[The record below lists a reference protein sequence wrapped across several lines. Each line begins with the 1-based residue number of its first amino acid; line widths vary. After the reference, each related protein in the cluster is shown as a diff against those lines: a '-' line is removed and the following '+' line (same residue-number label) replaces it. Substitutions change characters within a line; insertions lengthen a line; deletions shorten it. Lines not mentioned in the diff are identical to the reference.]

1 MLSKTE
7 WIAKCNYWK
16 EKWPLYIDEYLS
28 DDGGINLY
36 TIIEAIN
43 KTSNK
48 KDVLLTD
55 AGTAYYV
62 CGQNL
67 QLKEDQLFIY
77 PAAQADM
84 GFCVPACVGAQL
96 ANPDHNIVAI
106 VGDGS
111 FQTNIQ
117 ELASIRAIKSNSKI
131 IILNNQGYLSIRN
144 TQSKF
149 FNGNVYGESES
160 TGLWFPSL
168 RKLSSAYDFEY
179 FEINTNDELFQI
191 LDENL
196 HSDKPI
202 IFDVKCKF
210 VQEVIPTTALKIDQ
224 ITGQKIQCGLDD
236 MYPFLSEEEHESEM
250 IK

>member
-1 MLSKTE
+1 MKSKIE
-7 WIAKCNYWK
+7 WIEKCKHWK
-16 EKWPLYIDEYLS
+16 EKWPVFIDSYL
-28 DDGGINLY
+28 DDRDGINLY

-43 KTSNK
+43 KISDKN
-48 KDVLLTD
+48 DVVLTD

-67 QLKEDQLFIY
+67 QLKKDQLFIY

-96 ANPDHNIVAI
+96 ANPNHNIVAI

-117 ELASIRAIKSNSKI
+117 ELASIRAIESNSKF

-144 TQSKF
+144 TQNKF
-149 FNGNVYGESES
+149 YNGNVYGESES
-160 TGLWFPSL
+160 TGLWFPDL
-168 RKLSSAYDFEY
+168 RKISESYEFDYYLIKNNY
-179 FEINTNDELFQI
+179 ELFNV
-191 LDENL
+191 LDKNL
-196 HSDKPI
+196 HSSRPI
-202 IFDVKCKF
+202 IFDIQCKY
-210 VQEVIPTTALKIDQ
+210 VQEVVPTTALKVDAN
-224 ITGQKIQCGLDD
+224 GNKIQCGLDD
-236 MYPFLSEEEHESEM
+236 MYPFMSEEEYRKEM

>member
-7 WIAKCNYWK
+7 WVNKCNYWK
-16 EKWPLYIDEYLS
+16 EKWPLFINDYLN
-28 DDGGINLY
+28 DDDGINLY

-43 KTSNK
+43 KISNE

-67 QLKEDQLFIY
+67 QLKKDQIFIY

-96 ANPDHNIVAI
+96 ANPNHNIVAI

-117 ELASIRAIKSNSKI
+117 ELASIRAINSNSKI

-149 FNGNVYGESES
+149 FNDNLYGESES
-160 TGLWFPSL
+160 TGLWFPDL
-168 RKLSSAYDFEY
+168 KKISSAYDFDY
-179 FEINTNDELFQI
+179 FQINNNDELLNI
-191 LDENL
+191 LSENL
-196 HSDKPI
+196 HNHRPI
-202 IFDVKCKF
+202 IFDIKCKF

-224 ITGQKIQCGLDD
+224 NTKQKIQCGLDD